1 MRQLSLGARE
11 TAEIL
16 PAISQLEEMGAYE
29 HLWLN
34 YPGEKAATTK
44 KIIELFASK
53 PGSIPSDF
61 VSAIDAA
68 ACAKKVFSAIGS
80 DGISEIGIRIRG
92 ISDYPNWL
100 EGVRHQL
107 PLLYFKGFWDLIWKP
122 KRIAIVGTR
131 SPSDVGIKRT
141 RKLAELLIKND
152 FTIVSGLAK
161 GIDTVA
167 HTTAVSLGSQT
178 VAVIGTP
185 INEVYPK
192 ENSLLQRKIAS
203 TGLVISHVPFLF
215 YMMRDW
221 RWNRM
226 FFPDRNI
233 TMSALTDATVIVEAG
248 ETSGTLIQAKA
259 ALKQGR
265 KLFILASNFD
275 KPSITWPERF
285 LSKGAIKVNNIED
298 ILEALDHG
306 QHSEN

>member
-1 MRQLSLGARE
+1 MRQLSLGSRE
-11 TAEIL
+11 TDEIL
-16 PAISQLEEMGAYE
+16 PAVSQLEEMGAYE

-44 KIIELFASK
+44 RIIDLFASK

-61 VSAIDAA
+61 VDSIDSA
-68 ACAKKVFSAIGS
+68 ACAKKIFTALGS
-80 DGISEIGIRIRG
+80 DGISEFGIRIRG
-92 ISDYPNWL
+92 ISDYPDWL
-100 EGVRHQL
+100 EGVKHQL

-131 SPSDVGIKRT
+131 NPSEAGIRRT
-141 RKLAELLIKND
+141 RRLAELLIKSD

-167 HTTAVSLGSQT
+167 HETAVSLGSQT

-185 INEVYPK
+185 INEAYPR
-192 ENSLLQRKIAS
+192 ENALLQRKIAA

-226 FFPDRNI
+226 FFPDRNV

-248 ETSGTLIQAKA
+248 ETSGTLIQARA

-265 KLFILASNFD
+265 KLFILASNFE

-285 LSKGAIKVNNIED
+285 LNKGAIKVNNLED
-298 ILEALDHG
+298 ILKALGHG
-306 QHSEN
+306 

>member
-1 MRQLSLGARE
+1 MRQLSLGSCE
-11 TAEIL
+11 TSEVL
-16 PAISQLEEMGAYE
+16 PSISQLEEMGAYE

-34 YPGEKAATTK
+34 YPGDKAATTK
-44 KIIELFASK
+44 KIIDLFASR

-61 VSAIDAA
+61 VSSIDAQT
-68 ACAKKVFSAIGS
+68 CAKKVFSAIHS
-80 DGISEIGIRIRG
+80 DDLSEIGIRIRG
-92 ISDYPNWL
+92 ISDYPDWL
-100 EGVRHQL
+100 EGACHQL

-131 SPSDVGIKRT
+131 HPSDSGIKRT
-141 RKLAELLIKND
+141 HKLTELLVRSD

-167 HTTAVSLGSQT
+167 HKTAVSLGSPT

-192 ENSLLQRKIAS
+192 ENALLQREIAS

-248 ETSGTLIQAKA
+248 ETSGTLIQARA

-285 LSKGAIKVNNIED
+285 LKKGAIRVNDIED
-298 ILEALDHG
+298 ILEALNHG
-306 QHSEN
+306 KPPKN